1 MNATMTRVVQ
11 GCRRSIEFLSGPI
24 SRIFGLNDDNYPQ
37 TGVQPYSGDP
47 SHER

>member
-1 MNATMTRVVQ
+1 MTMLNRVQSWFTGGISFIAGGV
-11 GCRRSIEFLSGPI
+11 
-24 SRIFGLNDDNYPQ
+24 SRIFGLRDDQYPE